1 MDFKEVETLKENK
14 FSKTIKKLNNL
25 TKLYE
30 RRKFY
35 KMIKKIEVKLK
46 NTRKYKKSLI
56 LLHNY

>member
-1 MDFKEVETLKENK
+1 MDLKEVETLKENK

-35 KMIKKIEVKLK
+35 KNRSEVE
-46 NTRKYKKSLI
+46 KYKKV
-56 LLHNY
+56 

>member
-1 MDFKEVETLKENK
+1 MDLKEVETLKESK

-46 NTRKYKKSLI
+46 NTRRV
-56 LLHNY
+56 